1 MVYQPQIVIIGAG
14 IVGLSTAYALL
25 GGNIPHVLVLEQAV
39 VSHSR
44 STSSSISRLLR
55 FEYGADALYARMV
68 KLSLELWRDLERR
81 TQRTLYTPTGLLSL
95 GKEGDETIREQE
107 IVRSL
112 GLASERLSVQDCRQR
127 FPQFETGDYEVLTY
141 NTEGGILHASAC
153 LHTLK
158 RAILDLGG
166 EISETSRV
174 TQIFHDSS
182 HGPVRLR
189 LSSGEEINADKV
201 VVATGPWVH
210 RLLGSLRIPV
220 DLTRQYLLYFAGLP
234 ISTFGVGVFPA
245 FVERHLYGFPIHKGS
260 NTWLKAAT
268 HEFGRPVDPDAAVQ
282 IEEAVVARTVRDL
295 YALIPALRKASLA
308 HVEACIYDVSPDE
321 DFILDYLPGDPRITF
336 ATGLSG
342 HGFKFGPLLGQLL
355 SSLVR
360 ETQPEV
366 PLGRFRLARFSR
378 QHTRQAISVA

>member
-1 MVYQPQIVIIGAG
+1 MIYQPQIVIIGAG

-25 GGNIPHVLVLEQAV
+25 RGGIPHVLVLEQAV

-55 FEYGADALYARMV
+55 FEYGADAFYARMV

-107 IVRSL
+107 IMRGL

-127 FPQFETGDYEVLTY
+127 FPQFETRDYEVLAY
-141 NTEGGILHASAC
+141 NTEGGILHASTC

-158 RAILDLGG
+158 RAVLDLGG

-174 TQIFHDSS
+174 TQILHDNP
-182 HGPVRLR
+182 HRPIHLR
-189 LSSGEEINADKV
+189 LSSGEEISADKV

-234 ISTFGVGVFPA
+234 VSTFGVGVFPA
-245 FVERHLYGFPIHKGS
+245 FVERYLYGFPIHKGS

-268 HEFGRPVDPDAAVQ
+268 HEFGRTVDPDAAIQ

-321 DFILDYLPGDPRITF
+321 DFILDYLPDDPRITF

-360 ETQPEV
+360 ETQPEM